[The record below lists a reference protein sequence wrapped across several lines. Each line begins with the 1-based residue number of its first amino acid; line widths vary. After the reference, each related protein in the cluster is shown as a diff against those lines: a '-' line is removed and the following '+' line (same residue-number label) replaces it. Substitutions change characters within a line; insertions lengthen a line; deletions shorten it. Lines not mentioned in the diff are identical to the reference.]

1 MARGV
6 LYGIAVSAGIS
17 IGKAYFMGRSRQAVA
32 QNFIPPEQVDEEI
45 ARLQEAARAVATELD
60 EARAQVPAELQDHAA
75 IIDSHRMISQDP
87 KLLRDTERRIRA
99 QNSNAAWALEQ
110 AVAAIATAFAS
121 IDDPYIRE
129 RVQDVR
135 AVAERIIS
143 KLAGNTVEL
152 TVTGERMILLANDL
166 TPADTIG
173 LEVGKIMSFVTVE
186 GGKTS
191 HTGILAR
198 SLQIPAIV
206 GVPSLEKSI
215 EDGEL
220 IIIDA
225 LKGRILIGPD
235 EHELTHYTERAD
247 QFEHYQKN
255 IRKQTFLPA
264 ETIDGYRIGVHC
276 NIELVDEVPQV
287 LDTGAEGVGLYR
299 TEYSFLARH
308 GMATEEELYE
318 EYAAVAELMAPNPVV
333 FRTIDVGAD
342 KMLREQVLYEEPNPA
357 LGLRAIRFCL
367 RHQDIFRRQLRA
379 LLRAGVHGNVSLLI
393 PMISGLQEVRQ
404 ARHILNE
411 VKQGLDAEGLA
422 HASDVPFGIM
432 IELPSA
438 VMIADTLAREVDFF
452 SIGTNDLIQYSLGID
467 RGNRHVSYLY
477 QPLHP
482 AIIRAIKLVVDAAHR
497 AGISV
502 CVCGEIASDPFCL
515 PILLGMQVDTISI
528 APQSVPGIKNLIRKS
543 HMEECRALTRA
554 ALHGDTVSHVN
565 RMVKETVYDR
575 FPDELTFFASM
586 VGQDD

>member
-6 LYGIAVSAGIS
+6 LYGIAVSAGVS

-32 QNFIPPEQVDEEI
+32 QSTIAQDQIDAEI
-45 ARLQEAARAVATELD
+45 TRLHSAAKAVANELD
-60 EARAQVPAELQDHAA
+60 EARAQVPPELQEHAA
-75 IIDSHRMISQDP
+75 IIDSHRMICQDP

-99 QNSNAAWALEQ
+99 HAIVAPWALEQ
-110 AVAAIATAFAS
+110 AVDAIATAFAS

-135 AVAERIIS
+135 AVAERINARLIGTETQ
-143 KLAGNTVEL
+143 LNI
-152 TVTGERMILLANDL
+152 TGERMILLANDL

-173 LEVGKIMSFVTVE
+173 IEVSKIMSFATVE

-206 GVPSLEKSI
+206 GVPDLENAI

-220 IIIDA
+220 VIIDA
-225 LKGRILIGPD
+225 LKGRILISPD
-235 EHELTHYTERAD
+235 EHELAHYTERAD
-247 QFEHYQKN
+247 QFEAYQKN
-255 IRKQTFLPA
+255 VHRQTMLPA
-264 ETIDGYRIGVHC
+264 ETLDGYRIGVHC
-276 NIELVDEVPQV
+276 NIEMVDEVPQV
-287 LDTGAEGVGLYR
+287 RDTGAEGVGLYR

-308 GMATEEELYE
+308 AQATEQELYE
-318 EYAAVAELMAPNPVV
+318 EYADVASLMAPHPVV

-342 KMLREQVLYEEPNPA
+342 KMLRQQITMEEPNPA

-393 PMISGLQEVRQ
+393 PMISGLNEVKQ

-411 VKQGLDAEGLA
+411 VKQGLDAEGLPY
-422 HASDVPFGIM
+422 ASNTPFGIM

-438 VMIADTLAREVDFF
+438 VLIADALAPEVDFF

-482 AIIRAIKLVVDAAHR
+482 AIIRALKLVVDSAHR

-502 CVCGEIASDPFCL
+502 SVCGEMASDPFCL
-515 PILLGMQVDTISI
+515 PIILGMQIDAISI
-528 APQSVPGIKNLIRKS
+528 APQAVPSIKHLIRKI
-543 HMEECRALTRA
+543 HMEECKALTRA
-554 ALHGDTVSHVN
+554 ALHGETVTRIN
-565 RMVKETVYDR
+565 RMVKETVYNR
-575 FPDELTFFASM
+575 FPDELTFFSSM
-586 VGQDD
+586 VGDD